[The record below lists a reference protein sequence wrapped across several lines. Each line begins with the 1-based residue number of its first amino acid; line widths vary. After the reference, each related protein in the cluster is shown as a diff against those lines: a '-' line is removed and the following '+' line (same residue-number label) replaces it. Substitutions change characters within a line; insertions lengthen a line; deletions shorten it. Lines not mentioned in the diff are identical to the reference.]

1 MLGRQIMIPSPWI
14 GVVLALATFRVV
26 RLIGWDDFP
35 PFVRARNW
43 VTGAKAGTRSTSN
56 SALGVTREQPEVTWR
71 YKRPLL
77 ADMISCAYCFG
88 FWVSLVAYIAWR
100 FAPTETLYIAAPFA
114 LSGAVGITAR
124 MLDP

>member
-1 MLGRQIMIPSPWI
+1 MLT
-14 GVVLALATFRVV
+14 LAVYRIV

-35 PFVRARNW
+35 PVVRARNW
-43 VTGAKAGTRSTSN
+43 VTGATAGTRSTSN
-56 SALGVTREQPEVTWR
+56 AALGVTGEQPQVVWI

-77 ADMISCAYCFG
+77 MDMISCAYCFG

-100 FAPTETLYIAAPFA
+100 FCPTETLYIAAPFA